1 MVYNLAYSKSPYKVF
16 IVIKK
21 KKIEIYVIM
30 RRAKKDGRPTSK
42 VSVMAMRTVI

>member
-21 KKIEIYVIM
+21 KKRDLCDHEKD
-30 RRAKKDGRPTSK
+30 KKDGRPTSK